1 MTQLSNDCFKSS
13 KKRISL
19 EKAVSILEKRI
30 KCIKK
35 TQKIKLDQALG
46 RILSKDITSKLN
58 VPPFNNSAVDGYAFK
73 YSDLNKKKETTLK
86 LVGRISAGQNLNK
99 KIKKGE
105 IARIFTGAKLPV
117 GTDTIIMQED
127 CNVINNQIVLKP
139 GIFKGANIRRKGE
152 DIKSGKKIVSRG
164 LKLRAQDIGLIA
176 SIGINEIDVFEKL
189 TVGIFTTGNELYEPG
204 KKAKTDGIYDSNR
217 YCLKNLLETI
227 NCSVKDYGIKKDNK
241 KLIKNTLKK
250 ISKKCDLI
258 ITTGGMSVG
267 DEDYVRKVVEK
278 NGYLNF
284 WNIAIKPGRPVALGN
299 IFNKPFIG
307 LPGNP
312 VSVMV
317 TFLKIAL
324 PTINKLSGFLSPKE
338 SNFIVTTDF
347 NFKKKSGRKEFLRV
361 KILKITNGQIK
372 IKKFSNTG
380 SGVFT
385 SMVETDGLIE
395 LPEKLTYLKKG
406 TKVRFVS
413 YSEMLT

>member
-1 MTQLSNDCFKSS
+1 MAQLSNDCFKHSQ
-13 KKRISL
+13 KRISL

-35 TQKIKLDQALG
+35 TQKIKLDQSLG
-46 RILSKDITSKLN
+46 RILSKDILSKLN
-58 VPPFNNSAVDGYAFK
+58 VPPFNNTAVDGYAFK
-73 YSDLNKKKETTLK
+73 YSYLNKKKETTLK
-86 LVGRISAGQNLNK
+86 LSGRITAGQNFNK
-99 KIKKGE
+99 KIKKDE
-105 IARIFTGAKLPV
+105 IARIFTGAKMPE
-117 GTDTIIMQED
+117 GADTVIMQED
-127 CNVINNQIVLKP
+127 CDVINNQIVLKP
-139 GIFKGANIRRKGE
+139 GIFKGANIRKKGE
-152 DIKSGKKIVSRG
+152 DIKYGKKILPKG
-164 LKLRAQDIGLIA
+164 LKLKAQDIALIA
-176 SIGINEIDVFEKL
+176 SVGIKEINVFEKL
-189 TVGIFTTGNELYEPG
+189 TVGIFTTGNELFEPG
-204 KKAKTDGIYDSNR
+204 AKISNSGIYDSNR

-227 NCSVKDYGIKKDNK
+227 NCSVKDYGIKKDNE

-250 ISKKCDLI
+250 ISKECDLV

-267 DEDYVRKVVEK
+267 EEDYVRKVVEK
-278 NGYLNF
+278 NGSLNF

-299 IFNKPFIG
+299 IFKKPFIG

-324 PTINKLSGFLSPKE
+324 PTINKLSGFSSPKE
-338 SNFIVTTDF
+338 KSFIVTTDF

-361 KILKITNGQIK
+361 TISKNLNGQIK
-372 IKKFSNTG
+372 IKNYPKSG

-406 TKVRFVS
+406 TKIRFVP
-413 YSEMLT
+413 YSEILI